1 MLRFVG
7 LFIFL
12 SGVLGHPS
20 CALAETKVA
29 LVIGNSAYQNAGP
42 LSNPANDAE
51 GMSEVLSG
59 LGFKVTKGIDLD
71 KAGFDRAV
79 GEFAASLPGA
89 KLAVFFYAGHG
100 LQVGGQ
106 NYLLPVDTK
115 LASASSLDFEAVRLD
130 LIQRTMERETDTNI
144 LFIDACRDNPLSRN
158 LARSLGTRSADIG
171 RGLAAQESGS
181 GTLISFSTQ
190 PGNVALDGSGA
201 NSPFAA
207 ALLKHLPEPGGDLS
221 EILISVRNDVMKAT
235 ENRQVPWEHSALRS
249 RVFFSQPGE
258 AASKT
263 AAAAPAVTGAEDDQS
278 AARGGAS
285 KVQASLK
292 KIVFLLDG
300 KFRLKV
306 TDAQP
311 ATSCSFQYDPGATG
325 RFTGSEYLAID
336 EWVDV
341 QLESKSYRFSLADVD
356 AYSCTL
362 EVSELSGK

>member
-1 MLRFVG
+1 MFRIVG
-7 LFIFL
+7 LCVWFCSFL
-12 SGVLGHPS
+12 LFPS
-20 CALAETKVA
+20 AVFADGKVA

-42 LSNPANDAE
+42 LANPANDAE
-51 GMSEVLSG
+51 GMGGVLTN
-59 LGFKVTKGIDLD
+59 LGFKVTKGTDLD
-71 KAGFDRAV
+71 KVAFDRAV
-79 GEFAASLPGA
+79 SEFAASLPGA

-106 NYLLPVDTK
+106 NYLMPVDAK

-190 PGNVALDGSGA
+190 PGNVALDGSGT

-207 ALLKHLPEPGGDLS
+207 ALVKHLPEPGGDLS
-221 EILISVRNDVMKAT
+221 EILISVRNDVMQAT

-249 RVFFSQPGE
+249 RVFFSQSGE
-258 AASKT
+258 ATKVTT
-263 AAAAPAVTGAEDDQS
+263 APTETTTPAEADQS
-278 AARGGAS
+278 GDRSASS
-285 KVQASLK
+285 KVKAVVK
-292 KIVFLLDG
+292 KIVFLADG

-306 TDAQP
+306 SDAQA

-325 RFTGSEYLAID
+325 RFTGSEYLAVD

-341 QLESKSYRFSLADVD
+341 PLDGKNYRFTLADVD
-356 AYSCTL
+356 ENSCTL
-362 EVSELSGK
+362 EVSER